1 MDIVYGYDKVA
12 LATTHPE
19 ADESRPQ
26 PHALLPEDPFWH
38 HAPISSAVFPWGSP
52 STCMHFSF
60 RPFATFL
67 SSVYHINDLSVF
79 LGYFKACL
87 NAFL

>member
-26 PHALLPEDPFWH
+26 PHALLPEDPF
-38 HAPISSAVFPWGSP
+38 
-52 STCMHFSF
+52 
-60 RPFATFL
+60 
-67 SSVYHINDLSVF
+67 
-79 LGYFKACL
+79 
-87 NAFL
+87 